1 MNIDFGMEKYV
12 YKIEN
17 KINKKIYVGQTNNLD
32 RRMQEHKHDE
42 RNNHPIHNAIKK
54 YGWENFEVSVLYYG
68 VNYNEKEK
76 EYIKL
81 YKSNRKE
88 YGYNIT
94 AGGQDSSGENN
105 PQSKLSQSDV
115 YQIISDLKG
124 NNSIECIAKKYRTTV
139 KTIRNINAGISW
151 RIGSLQYPI
160 RKRKLKILNNEE
172 VKEIISLL
180 KDANNSIEGIAD
192 MFNIKPYI
200 VLNDEYPIQ
209 ASQFESDIR
218 IAEQL
223 DKIYF
228 EFGGGGNSFESYTA
242 AWYFGSRHTKLD
254 CLNRGRKGI
263 IITMGD
269 ERLNPYIPTTGRY
282 CSLAEVTGDGVQ
294 GNIETKDL
302 YGEVSEKFNVY
313 HLDVHHGS
321 RLRDED
327 GIERSFKEYLDNA
340 HFRKVTIDSISD
352 EIIDI
357 VLNEAESNTEN
368 PVIASL
374 KSEGITW

>member
-180 KDANNSIEGIAD
+180 KDANNFIEGIAD

-200 VLNDEYPIQ
+200 VLNINKGNTYRLDSEIYPIR
-209 ASQFESDIR
+209 EIGIPGRDIER
-218 IAEQL
+218 IVEMLEQ
-223 DKIYF
+223 
-228 EFGGGGNSFESYTA
+228 EN
-242 AWYFGSRHTKLD
+242 
-254 CLNRGRKGI
+254 
-263 IITMGD
+263 
-269 ERLNPYIPTTGRY
+269 IPIKEI
-282 CSLAEVTGDGVQ
+282 A
-294 GNIETKDL
+294 
-302 YGEVSEKFNVY
+302 EKFNKTLSQIY
-313 HLDVHHGS
+313 RINKGECWHND
-321 RLRDED
+321 
-327 GIERSFKEYLDNA
+327 
-340 HFRKVTIDSISD
+340 
-352 EIIDI
+352 
-357 VLNEAESNTEN
+357 
-368 PVIASL
+368 SL
-374 KSEGITW
+374 KYPIRKMTVERNELGQYKCGNLLLTQMEA

>member
-1 MNIDFGMEKYV
+1 MEKYV

-200 VLNDEYPIQ
+200 VLNINKGNTYRLDSEIYPIR
-209 ASQFESDIR
+209 EIGIPGRDIER
-218 IAEQL
+218 IVEMLEQ
-223 DKIYF
+223 
-228 EFGGGGNSFESYTA
+228 EN
-242 AWYFGSRHTKLD
+242 
-254 CLNRGRKGI
+254 
-263 IITMGD
+263 
-269 ERLNPYIPTTGRY
+269 IPIKEI
-282 CSLAEVTGDGVQ
+282 A
-294 GNIETKDL
+294 
-302 YGEVSEKFNVY
+302 EKFNKTLSQIY
-313 HLDVHHGS
+313 RINKGECWHND
-321 RLRDED
+321 
-327 GIERSFKEYLDNA
+327 
-340 HFRKVTIDSISD
+340 
-352 EIIDI
+352 
-357 VLNEAESNTEN
+357 
-368 PVIASL
+368 SL
-374 KSEGITW
+374 KYPIRKMTVERNELGQYKCGNLLLTQMEA

>member
-192 MFNIKPYI
+192 TFNIKPYI
-200 VLNDEYPIQ
+200 VLNINKGNTYRLDSEIYPIR
-209 ASQFESDIR
+209 EIGIPGRDIER
-218 IAEQL
+218 IVEMLEQ
-223 DKIYF
+223 
-228 EFGGGGNSFESYTA
+228 EN
-242 AWYFGSRHTKLD
+242 
-254 CLNRGRKGI
+254 
-263 IITMGD
+263 
-269 ERLNPYIPTTGRY
+269 IPIKEI
-282 CSLAEVTGDGVQ
+282 A
-294 GNIETKDL
+294 
-302 YGEVSEKFNVY
+302 EKFNKTLSQIY
-313 HLDVHHGS
+313 RINKGECWHND
-321 RLRDED
+321 
-327 GIERSFKEYLDNA
+327 
-340 HFRKVTIDSISD
+340 
-352 EIIDI
+352 
-357 VLNEAESNTEN
+357 
-368 PVIASL
+368 SL
-374 KSEGITW
+374 KYPIRKMTVERNELGQYKCGNLLLTQMEV

>member
-200 VLNDEYPIQ
+200 VLNINKGNTYRLDSEIYPIR
-209 ASQFESDIR
+209 EIGIPGRDIER
-218 IAEQL
+218 IVEMLEQ
-223 DKIYF
+223 
-228 EFGGGGNSFESYTA
+228 EN
-242 AWYFGSRHTKLD
+242 
-254 CLNRGRKGI
+254 
-263 IITMGD
+263 
-269 ERLNPYIPTTGRY
+269 IPIKEI
-282 CSLAEVTGDGVQ
+282 A
-294 GNIETKDL
+294 
-302 YGEVSEKFNVY
+302 EKFNKTQIY
-313 HLDVHHGS
+313 RINKGECWHND
-321 RLRDED
+321 
-327 GIERSFKEYLDNA
+327 
-340 HFRKVTIDSISD
+340 
-352 EIIDI
+352 
-357 VLNEAESNTEN
+357 
-368 PVIASL
+368 SL
-374 KSEGITW
+374 KYPIRKMTVERNELGQYKCGNLLLTQMEA

>member
-200 VLNDEYPIQ
+200 VLNINKGNTYRLDSEIYPIR
-209 ASQFESDIR
+209 EIGIPGRDIER
-218 IAEQL
+218 IVEMLEQ
-223 DKIYF
+223 
-228 EFGGGGNSFESYTA
+228 EN
-242 AWYFGSRHTKLD
+242 
-254 CLNRGRKGI
+254 
-263 IITMGD
+263 
-269 ERLNPYIPTTGRY
+269 IPIKEI
-282 CSLAEVTGDGVQ
+282 A
-294 GNIETKDL
+294 
-302 YGEVSEKFNVY
+302 EKFNKTLSQIY
-313 HLDVHHGS
+313 RINKGECWHND
-321 RLRDED
+321 
-327 GIERSFKEYLDNA
+327 
-340 HFRKVTIDSISD
+340 
-352 EIIDI
+352 
-357 VLNEAESNTEN
+357 
-368 PVIASL
+368 SL
-374 KSEGITW
+374 KYPIRKMTVERNELGQYKCGNPLLTQMEA

>member
-1 MNIDFGMEKYV
+1 MNIDFSMEKYV

-17 KINKKIYVGQTNNLD
+17 KINKKIYIGQTNNLD

-105 PQSKLSQSDV
+105 PQSKLSQSEV

-180 KDANNSIEGIAD
+180 KDANNSIEEIAD

-200 VLNDEYPIQ
+200 VLNINKGNTYRLDSEIYPIR
-209 ASQFESDIR
+209 EIGIPGKDIER
-218 IAEQL
+218 IVEMLGQ
-223 DKIYF
+223 
-228 EFGGGGNSFESYTA
+228 EN
-242 AWYFGSRHTKLD
+242 
-254 CLNRGRKGI
+254 
-263 IITMGD
+263 
-269 ERLNPYIPTTGRY
+269 IPIKEI
-282 CSLAEVTGDGVQ
+282 A
-294 GNIETKDL
+294 
-302 YGEVSEKFNVY
+302 EKFNKTLSQIY
-313 HLDVHHGS
+313 RINKGECWH
-321 RLRDED
+321 
-327 GIERSFKEYLDNA
+327 N
-340 HFRKVTIDSISD
+340 
-352 EIIDI
+352 
-357 VLNEAESNTEN
+357 N
-368 PVIASL
+368 SL
-374 KSEGITW
+374 KYPIRKMTVERNELGQYKCGNPLLTQMEV

>member
-192 MFNIKPYI
+192 TFNIKPYI
-200 VLNDEYPIQ
+200 VLNINKGNTYRLDSEIYPIR
-209 ASQFESDIR
+209 EIGIPGRDIER
-218 IAEQL
+218 IVEMLEQ
-223 DKIYF
+223 
-228 EFGGGGNSFESYTA
+228 EN
-242 AWYFGSRHTKLD
+242 
-254 CLNRGRKGI
+254 
-263 IITMGD
+263 
-269 ERLNPYIPTTGRY
+269 IPIKEI
-282 CSLAEVTGDGVQ
+282 A
-294 GNIETKDL
+294 
-302 YGEVSEKFNVY
+302 EKFNKTLSQIY
-313 HLDVHHGS
+313 RINKGECWHND
-321 RLRDED
+321 
-327 GIERSFKEYLDNA
+327 
-340 HFRKVTIDSISD
+340 
-352 EIIDI
+352 
-357 VLNEAESNTEN
+357 
-368 PVIASL
+368 SL
-374 KSEGITW
+374 KYPIRKMTVERNELGQYKCGNLLLTQMEA

>member
-172 VKEIISLL
+172 VKEIILLL

-200 VLNDEYPIQ
+200 VLNINKGNTYRLDSEIYPIR
-209 ASQFESDIR
+209 EIGIPGRDIER
-218 IAEQL
+218 IVEMLEQ
-223 DKIYF
+223 
-228 EFGGGGNSFESYTA
+228 EN
-242 AWYFGSRHTKLD
+242 
-254 CLNRGRKGI
+254 
-263 IITMGD
+263 
-269 ERLNPYIPTTGRY
+269 IPIKEI
-282 CSLAEVTGDGVQ
+282 A
-294 GNIETKDL
+294 
-302 YGEVSEKFNVY
+302 EKFNKTLSQIY
-313 HLDVHHGS
+313 RINKGECWHND
-321 RLRDED
+321 
-327 GIERSFKEYLDNA
+327 
-340 HFRKVTIDSISD
+340 
-352 EIIDI
+352 
-357 VLNEAESNTEN
+357 
-368 PVIASL
+368 SL
-374 KSEGITW
+374 KYPIRKMTVERNELGQYKCGNLLLTQMEA

>member
-88 YGYNIT
+88 CGYNIT

-200 VLNDEYPIQ
+200 VLNINKGNTYRLDSEIYPIR
-209 ASQFESDIR
+209 EI
-218 IAEQL
+218 
-223 DKIYF
+223 
-228 EFGGGGNSFESYTA
+228 
-242 AWYFGSRHTKLD
+242 
-254 CLNRGRKGI
+254 GI
-263 IITMGD
+263 
-269 ERLNPYIPTTGRY
+269 TGRDIERIVEM
-282 CSLAEVTGDGVQ
+282 LEQ
-294 GNIETKDL
+294 ENIPIKEIA
-302 YGEVSEKFNVY
+302 EKFNKTLSQIY
-313 HLDVHHGS
+313 RINKGECWHND
-321 RLRDED
+321 
-327 GIERSFKEYLDNA
+327 
-340 HFRKVTIDSISD
+340 
-352 EIIDI
+352 
-357 VLNEAESNTEN
+357 
-368 PVIASL
+368 SL
-374 KSEGITW
+374 KYPIRKMTVERNELGQYKCGNLLLTQMEA

>member
-54 YGWENFEVSVLYYG
+54 YGWQNFEVSVLYYG

-200 VLNDEYPIQ
+200 VLNINKGNTYRLDSEIYPIR
-209 ASQFESDIR
+209 EIGIPGRDIER
-218 IAEQL
+218 IVEMLEQ
-223 DKIYF
+223 
-228 EFGGGGNSFESYTA
+228 EN
-242 AWYFGSRHTKLD
+242 
-254 CLNRGRKGI
+254 
-263 IITMGD
+263 
-269 ERLNPYIPTTGRY
+269 IPIKEI
-282 CSLAEVTGDGVQ
+282 A
-294 GNIETKDL
+294 
-302 YGEVSEKFNVY
+302 EKFNKTLSQIY
-313 HLDVHHGS
+313 RINKGECWHND
-321 RLRDED
+321 
-327 GIERSFKEYLDNA
+327 
-340 HFRKVTIDSISD
+340 
-352 EIIDI
+352 
-357 VLNEAESNTEN
+357 
-368 PVIASL
+368 SL
-374 KSEGITW
+374 KYPIRKMTVERNELGQYKCGNLLLTQMEA

>member
-160 RKRKLKILNNEE
+160 KKRKLKILNNEE

-200 VLNDEYPIQ
+200 VLNINKGNTYRLDSEIYHIREIGIPGRDIERIVEMLEQENIPIK
-209 ASQFESDIR
+209 E
-218 IAEQL
+218 IA
-223 DKIYF
+223 
-228 EFGGGGNSFESYTA
+228 
-242 AWYFGSRHTKLD
+242 
-254 CLNRGRKGI
+254 
-263 IITMGD
+263 
-269 ERLNPYIPTTGRY
+269 
-282 CSLAEVTGDGVQ
+282 
-294 GNIETKDL
+294 
-302 YGEVSEKFNVY
+302 EKFNKTLSQIY
-313 HLDVHHGS
+313 RINKGECWHND
-321 RLRDED
+321 
-327 GIERSFKEYLDNA
+327 
-340 HFRKVTIDSISD
+340 
-352 EIIDI
+352 
-357 VLNEAESNTEN
+357 
-368 PVIASL
+368 SL
-374 KSEGITW
+374 KYPIRKMTVERNELGQYKCGNLLLTQMEA

>member
-200 VLNDEYPIQ
+200 VLNINKENTYRLDSEIYPIREIGIP
-209 ASQFESDIR
+209 SRDIER
-218 IAEQL
+218 IVEMLEQ
-223 DKIYF
+223 
-228 EFGGGGNSFESYTA
+228 EN
-242 AWYFGSRHTKLD
+242 
-254 CLNRGRKGI
+254 
-263 IITMGD
+263 
-269 ERLNPYIPTTGRY
+269 IPIKEI
-282 CSLAEVTGDGVQ
+282 A
-294 GNIETKDL
+294 
-302 YGEVSEKFNVY
+302 EKFNKTLSQIY
-313 HLDVHHGS
+313 RINKGECWHND
-321 RLRDED
+321 
-327 GIERSFKEYLDNA
+327 
-340 HFRKVTIDSISD
+340 
-352 EIIDI
+352 
-357 VLNEAESNTEN
+357 
-368 PVIASL
+368 SL
-374 KSEGITW
+374 KYPIRKMTVERNELGQYKCGNLLLTQMEA

>member
-32 RRMQEHKHDE
+32 RRMQEHKHNE

-200 VLNDEYPIQ
+200 VLNINKGNTYRLDSEIYPIREIGIP
-209 ASQFESDIR
+209 SRDIER
-218 IAEQL
+218 IVEMLEQ
-223 DKIYF
+223 
-228 EFGGGGNSFESYTA
+228 EN
-242 AWYFGSRHTKLD
+242 
-254 CLNRGRKGI
+254 
-263 IITMGD
+263 
-269 ERLNPYIPTTGRY
+269 IPIKEI
-282 CSLAEVTGDGVQ
+282 A
-294 GNIETKDL
+294 
-302 YGEVSEKFNVY
+302 EKFNKTLSQIY
-313 HLDVHHGS
+313 RINKGECWHND
-321 RLRDED
+321 
-327 GIERSFKEYLDNA
+327 
-340 HFRKVTIDSISD
+340 
-352 EIIDI
+352 
-357 VLNEAESNTEN
+357 
-368 PVIASL
+368 SL
-374 KSEGITW
+374 KYPIRKMTVERNELGQYKCGNLLLTQMEA

>member
-192 MFNIKPYI
+192 MFNIKPCI
-200 VLNDEYPIQ
+200 VLNINKGNTYRLDSEIYPIREIGIP
-209 ASQFESDIR
+209 SRDIER
-218 IAEQL
+218 IVEMLEQ
-223 DKIYF
+223 
-228 EFGGGGNSFESYTA
+228 EN
-242 AWYFGSRHTKLD
+242 
-254 CLNRGRKGI
+254 
-263 IITMGD
+263 
-269 ERLNPYIPTTGRY
+269 IPIKEI
-282 CSLAEVTGDGVQ
+282 A
-294 GNIETKDL
+294 
-302 YGEVSEKFNVY
+302 EKFNKTLSQIY
-313 HLDVHHGS
+313 RINKGECWHND
-321 RLRDED
+321 
-327 GIERSFKEYLDNA
+327 
-340 HFRKVTIDSISD
+340 
-352 EIIDI
+352 
-357 VLNEAESNTEN
+357 
-368 PVIASL
+368 SL
-374 KSEGITW
+374 KYPIRKMTVERNELGQYKCGNLLLTQMEA

>member
-200 VLNDEYPIQ
+200 VLNINKGNTYRLDSEIYPIREIGI
-209 ASQFESDIR
+209 SGRDIER
-218 IAEQL
+218 IVEMLEQ
-223 DKIYF
+223 
-228 EFGGGGNSFESYTA
+228 EN
-242 AWYFGSRHTKLD
+242 
-254 CLNRGRKGI
+254 
-263 IITMGD
+263 
-269 ERLNPYIPTTGRY
+269 IPIKEI
-282 CSLAEVTGDGVQ
+282 A
-294 GNIETKDL
+294 
-302 YGEVSEKFNVY
+302 EKFNKTLSQIY
-313 HLDVHHGS
+313 RINKGECWHND
-321 RLRDED
+321 
-327 GIERSFKEYLDNA
+327 
-340 HFRKVTIDSISD
+340 
-352 EIIDI
+352 
-357 VLNEAESNTEN
+357 
-368 PVIASL
+368 SL
-374 KSEGITW
+374 KYPIRKMTVERNELGQYKCGNLLLTQMEA

>member
-200 VLNDEYPIQ
+200 VLNINKGNTYRLDSEIYPIR
-209 ASQFESDIR
+209 EIGIPGRDIER
-218 IAEQL
+218 IVEMLEQ
-223 DKIYF
+223 
-228 EFGGGGNSFESYTA
+228 EN
-242 AWYFGSRHTKLD
+242 
-254 CLNRGRKGI
+254 
-263 IITMGD
+263 
-269 ERLNPYIPTTGRY
+269 IPIKEI
-282 CSLAEVTGDGVQ
+282 A
-294 GNIETKDL
+294 
-302 YGEVSEKFNVY
+302 EKFNKTLSQIY
-313 HLDVHHGS
+313 RINKGECWHND
-321 RLRDED
+321 
-327 GIERSFKEYLDNA
+327 
-340 HFRKVTIDSISD
+340 
-352 EIIDI
+352 
-357 VLNEAESNTEN
+357 
-368 PVIASL
+368 SL
-374 KSEGITW
+374 KYPIRKMTVERNEFGQYKCGNLLLTQMEA

>member
-139 KTIRNINAGISW
+139 KTIRNVNAGISW

-200 VLNDEYPIQ
+200 VLNINKGNTYRLDSEIYPIREIGIP
-209 ASQFESDIR
+209 SKDIER
-218 IAEQL
+218 IVEMLEQ
-223 DKIYF
+223 
-228 EFGGGGNSFESYTA
+228 EN
-242 AWYFGSRHTKLD
+242 
-254 CLNRGRKGI
+254 
-263 IITMGD
+263 
-269 ERLNPYIPTTGRY
+269 IPIKEI
-282 CSLAEVTGDGVQ
+282 A
-294 GNIETKDL
+294 
-302 YGEVSEKFNVY
+302 EKFNKTLSQIY
-313 HLDVHHGS
+313 RINKGECWHND
-321 RLRDED
+321 
-327 GIERSFKEYLDNA
+327 
-340 HFRKVTIDSISD
+340 
-352 EIIDI
+352 
-357 VLNEAESNTEN
+357 
-368 PVIASL
+368 SL
-374 KSEGITW
+374 KYPIRKMTVERNELGQYKCGNLLLTQMEA

>member
-76 EYIKL
+76 KYIKL

-200 VLNDEYPIQ
+200 VLNINKGNTYRLDSEIYPIREIGIP
-209 ASQFESDIR
+209 SRDIER
-218 IAEQL
+218 IVEMLEQ
-223 DKIYF
+223 
-228 EFGGGGNSFESYTA
+228 EN
-242 AWYFGSRHTKLD
+242 
-254 CLNRGRKGI
+254 
-263 IITMGD
+263 
-269 ERLNPYIPTTGRY
+269 IPIKEI
-282 CSLAEVTGDGVQ
+282 A
-294 GNIETKDL
+294 
-302 YGEVSEKFNVY
+302 EKFNKTLSQIY
-313 HLDVHHGS
+313 RINKGECWHND
-321 RLRDED
+321 
-327 GIERSFKEYLDNA
+327 
-340 HFRKVTIDSISD
+340 
-352 EIIDI
+352 
-357 VLNEAESNTEN
+357 
-368 PVIASL
+368 SL
-374 KSEGITW
+374 KYPIRKMTVERNELGQYKCGNLLLTQMEA

>member
-192 MFNIKPYI
+192 MFNIKSYI
-200 VLNDEYPIQ
+200 VLNINKGNTYMLDSEIYPIR
-209 ASQFESDIR
+209 EIGIPGRDIER
-218 IAEQL
+218 IVEMLEQ
-223 DKIYF
+223 
-228 EFGGGGNSFESYTA
+228 EN
-242 AWYFGSRHTKLD
+242 
-254 CLNRGRKGI
+254 
-263 IITMGD
+263 
-269 ERLNPYIPTTGRY
+269 IPIKEI
-282 CSLAEVTGDGVQ
+282 A
-294 GNIETKDL
+294 
-302 YGEVSEKFNVY
+302 EKFNKTLSQIY
-313 HLDVHHGS
+313 RINKGECWHND
-321 RLRDED
+321 
-327 GIERSFKEYLDNA
+327 
-340 HFRKVTIDSISD
+340 
-352 EIIDI
+352 
-357 VLNEAESNTEN
+357 
-368 PVIASL
+368 SL
-374 KSEGITW
+374 KYPIRKMTVERNELGQYKCGNLLLTQMEA

>member
-151 RIGSLQYPI
+151 RIGSL
-160 RKRKLKILNNEE
+160 
-172 VKEIISLL
+172 
-180 KDANNSIEGIAD
+180 EGIAD

-200 VLNDEYPIQ
+200 VLNINKGNTYRLDSEIYPIR
-209 ASQFESDIR
+209 EIGIPGRDIER
-218 IAEQL
+218 IVEMLEQENIPIKEIAE
-223 DKIYF
+223 
-228 EFGGGGNSFESYTA
+228 
-242 AWYFGSRHTKLD
+242 
-254 CLNRGRKGI
+254 
-263 IITMGD
+263 
-269 ERLNPYIPTTGRY
+269 
-282 CSLAEVTGDGVQ
+282 
-294 GNIETKDL
+294 
-302 YGEVSEKFNVY
+302 KF
-313 HLDVHHGS
+313 
-321 RLRDED
+321 
-327 GIERSFKEYLDNA
+327 K
-340 HFRKVTIDSISD
+340 
-352 EIIDI
+352 
-357 VLNEAESNTEN
+357 
-368 PVIASL
+368 
-374 KSEGITW
+374 

>member
-32 RRMQEHKHDE
+32 RRIQEHKHDE

-200 VLNDEYPIQ
+200 VLNINKGNTYRLDSEIYPIR
-209 ASQFESDIR
+209 EIGIPGRDIER
-218 IAEQL
+218 IVEMLEQ
-223 DKIYF
+223 
-228 EFGGGGNSFESYTA
+228 EN
-242 AWYFGSRHTKLD
+242 
-254 CLNRGRKGI
+254 
-263 IITMGD
+263 
-269 ERLNPYIPTTGRY
+269 IPIKEI
-282 CSLAEVTGDGVQ
+282 A
-294 GNIETKDL
+294 
-302 YGEVSEKFNVY
+302 EKFNKTLSQIY
-313 HLDVHHGS
+313 RINKGECWHND
-321 RLRDED
+321 
-327 GIERSFKEYLDNA
+327 
-340 HFRKVTIDSISD
+340 
-352 EIIDI
+352 
-357 VLNEAESNTEN
+357 
-368 PVIASL
+368 SL
-374 KSEGITW
+374 KYPIRKMTVERNELGQYKCGNLLLTQMEA

>member
-105 PQSKLSQSDV
+105 PHSKLSQSDV

-180 KDANNSIEGIAD
+180 KDANSSIEGIAD

-200 VLNDEYPIQ
+200 VLNINKGNTYRLDSEIYPIR
-209 ASQFESDIR
+209 EIGIPGRDIER
-218 IAEQL
+218 IVEMLEQ
-223 DKIYF
+223 
-228 EFGGGGNSFESYTA
+228 EN
-242 AWYFGSRHTKLD
+242 
-254 CLNRGRKGI
+254 
-263 IITMGD
+263 
-269 ERLNPYIPTTGRY
+269 IPIKEI
-282 CSLAEVTGDGVQ
+282 A
-294 GNIETKDL
+294 
-302 YGEVSEKFNVY
+302 EKFNKTLSQIY
-313 HLDVHHGS
+313 RINKGECWHND
-321 RLRDED
+321 
-327 GIERSFKEYLDNA
+327 
-340 HFRKVTIDSISD
+340 
-352 EIIDI
+352 
-357 VLNEAESNTEN
+357 
-368 PVIASL
+368 SL
-374 KSEGITW
+374 KYPIRKMTVERNELGQYKCGNLLLTQMEA

>member
-42 RNNHPIHNAIKK
+42 RNNHPVHNAIKK

-180 KDANNSIEGIAD
+180 KDANNSIEEIAD

-200 VLNDEYPIQ
+200 VLNINKGNTYRLDSEIYPIR
-209 ASQFESDIR
+209 EIGIPGKDIER
-218 IAEQL
+218 IVEMLGQ
-223 DKIYF
+223 
-228 EFGGGGNSFESYTA
+228 EN
-242 AWYFGSRHTKLD
+242 
-254 CLNRGRKGI
+254 
-263 IITMGD
+263 
-269 ERLNPYIPTTGRY
+269 IPIKEI
-282 CSLAEVTGDGVQ
+282 A
-294 GNIETKDL
+294 
-302 YGEVSEKFNVY
+302 EKFNKTLSQIY
-313 HLDVHHGS
+313 RINKGECWHND
-321 RLRDED
+321 
-327 GIERSFKEYLDNA
+327 
-340 HFRKVTIDSISD
+340 
-352 EIIDI
+352 
-357 VLNEAESNTEN
+357 
-368 PVIASL
+368 SL
-374 KSEGITW
+374 KYPIRKMTVERNELGQYKCGNLLLTQMEA

>member
-180 KDANNSIEGIAD
+180 KDANNSIEGIAN

-200 VLNDEYPIQ
+200 VLNINKGNTYRLDSEIYPIREIGIP
-209 ASQFESDIR
+209 SRDIER
-218 IAEQL
+218 IVEMLEQ
-223 DKIYF
+223 
-228 EFGGGGNSFESYTA
+228 EN
-242 AWYFGSRHTKLD
+242 
-254 CLNRGRKGI
+254 
-263 IITMGD
+263 
-269 ERLNPYIPTTGRY
+269 IPIKEI
-282 CSLAEVTGDGVQ
+282 A
-294 GNIETKDL
+294 
-302 YGEVSEKFNVY
+302 EKFNKTLSQIY
-313 HLDVHHGS
+313 RINKGECWHND
-321 RLRDED
+321 
-327 GIERSFKEYLDNA
+327 
-340 HFRKVTIDSISD
+340 
-352 EIIDI
+352 
-357 VLNEAESNTEN
+357 
-368 PVIASL
+368 SL
-374 KSEGITW
+374 KYPIRKMTVERNELGQYKCGNLLLTQMEA

>member
-124 NNSIECIAKKYRTTV
+124 NNFIECIAKKYRTTV

-200 VLNDEYPIQ
+200 VLNINKGNTYRLDSEIYPIR
-209 ASQFESDIR
+209 EIGIPGRDIER
-218 IAEQL
+218 IVEMLEQ
-223 DKIYF
+223 
-228 EFGGGGNSFESYTA
+228 EN
-242 AWYFGSRHTKLD
+242 
-254 CLNRGRKGI
+254 
-263 IITMGD
+263 
-269 ERLNPYIPTTGRY
+269 IPIKEI
-282 CSLAEVTGDGVQ
+282 A
-294 GNIETKDL
+294 
-302 YGEVSEKFNVY
+302 EKFNKTLSQIY
-313 HLDVHHGS
+313 RINKGECWHND
-321 RLRDED
+321 
-327 GIERSFKEYLDNA
+327 
-340 HFRKVTIDSISD
+340 
-352 EIIDI
+352 
-357 VLNEAESNTEN
+357 
-368 PVIASL
+368 SL
-374 KSEGITW
+374 KYPIRKMTVERNELGQYKCGNLLLTQMEA

>member
-32 RRMQEHKHDE
+32 RRTQEHKHDE

-81 YKSNRKE
+81 YKSNRKQ

-105 PQSKLSQSDV
+105 PQSKLSQSEV

-124 NNSIECIAKKYRTTV
+124 NDSIECIAKKYRTTV

-151 RIGSLQYPI
+151 RIGLFQYPI

-180 KDANNSIEGIAD
+180 KDTNNSIEEIAD

-200 VLNDEYPIQ
+200 VLNINKVNTYRLDSEIYPIREIGIP
-209 ASQFESDIR
+209 AKDIER
-218 IAEQL
+218 IVEMLRQ
-223 DKIYF
+223 
-228 EFGGGGNSFESYTA
+228 EN
-242 AWYFGSRHTKLD
+242 
-254 CLNRGRKGI
+254 
-263 IITMGD
+263 
-269 ERLNPYIPTTGRY
+269 IPIKEI
-282 CSLAEVTGDGVQ
+282 A
-294 GNIETKDL
+294 
-302 YGEVSEKFNVY
+302 EKFNKTLSQIY
-313 HLDVHHGS
+313 RINKGECWHND
-321 RLRDED
+321 
-327 GIERSFKEYLDNA
+327 
-340 HFRKVTIDSISD
+340 
-352 EIIDI
+352 
-357 VLNEAESNTEN
+357 
-368 PVIASL
+368 SL
-374 KSEGITW
+374 KYPIRKMTVERNELGQYKCGNLLLTQMEA

>member
-200 VLNDEYPIQ
+200 VLNINKGNTYRLDSEIYPIR
-209 ASQFESDIR
+209 EIGIPGRDIER
-218 IAEQL
+218 IVEMLEQ
-223 DKIYF
+223 
-228 EFGGGGNSFESYTA
+228 EN
-242 AWYFGSRHTKLD
+242 
-254 CLNRGRKGI
+254 
-263 IITMGD
+263 
-269 ERLNPYIPTTGRY
+269 IPIKEI
-282 CSLAEVTGDGVQ
+282 A
-294 GNIETKDL
+294 
-302 YGEVSEKFNVY
+302 EKFNKTLSQIY
-313 HLDVHHGS
+313 RINKGECWHND
-321 RLRDED
+321 
-327 GIERSFKEYLDNA
+327 
-340 HFRKVTIDSISD
+340 
-352 EIIDI
+352 
-357 VLNEAESNTEN
+357 
-368 PVIASL
+368 SL
-374 KSEGITW
+374 KYPIRKMTVERNELGQYKCRNLLLTQMEA

>member
-124 NNSIECIAKKYRTTV
+124 NNPIECIAKKYRTTV

-200 VLNDEYPIQ
+200 VLNINKGNTYRLDSEIYPIR
-209 ASQFESDIR
+209 EIGIPGRDIER
-218 IAEQL
+218 IVEMLEQ
-223 DKIYF
+223 
-228 EFGGGGNSFESYTA
+228 EN
-242 AWYFGSRHTKLD
+242 
-254 CLNRGRKGI
+254 
-263 IITMGD
+263 
-269 ERLNPYIPTTGRY
+269 IPIKEI
-282 CSLAEVTGDGVQ
+282 A
-294 GNIETKDL
+294 
-302 YGEVSEKFNVY
+302 EKFNKTLSQIY
-313 HLDVHHGS
+313 RINKGECWHND
-321 RLRDED
+321 
-327 GIERSFKEYLDNA
+327 
-340 HFRKVTIDSISD
+340 
-352 EIIDI
+352 
-357 VLNEAESNTEN
+357 
-368 PVIASL
+368 SL
-374 KSEGITW
+374 KYPIRKMTVERNELGQYKCGNLLLTQMEA

>member
-200 VLNDEYPIQ
+200 VLNINKGNTYRLDSEIYHIREIGIPGRDIERIVEMLEQENIPIK
-209 ASQFESDIR
+209 E
-218 IAEQL
+218 IA
-223 DKIYF
+223 
-228 EFGGGGNSFESYTA
+228 
-242 AWYFGSRHTKLD
+242 
-254 CLNRGRKGI
+254 
-263 IITMGD
+263 
-269 ERLNPYIPTTGRY
+269 
-282 CSLAEVTGDGVQ
+282 
-294 GNIETKDL
+294 
-302 YGEVSEKFNVY
+302 EKFNKTLSQIY
-313 HLDVHHGS
+313 RINKGECWHND
-321 RLRDED
+321 
-327 GIERSFKEYLDNA
+327 
-340 HFRKVTIDSISD
+340 
-352 EIIDI
+352 
-357 VLNEAESNTEN
+357 
-368 PVIASL
+368 SL
-374 KSEGITW
+374 KYPIRKMTVERNELGQYKCGNLLLTQMEA

>member
-68 VNYNEKEK
+68 VNYNEIEK

-200 VLNDEYPIQ
+200 VLNINKGNTYRLDSEIYPIR
-209 ASQFESDIR
+209 EIGIPGRDIER
-218 IAEQL
+218 IVEMLEQ
-223 DKIYF
+223 
-228 EFGGGGNSFESYTA
+228 EN
-242 AWYFGSRHTKLD
+242 
-254 CLNRGRKGI
+254 
-263 IITMGD
+263 
-269 ERLNPYIPTTGRY
+269 IPIKEI
-282 CSLAEVTGDGVQ
+282 A
-294 GNIETKDL
+294 
-302 YGEVSEKFNVY
+302 EKFNKTLSQIY
-313 HLDVHHGS
+313 RINKGECWHND
-321 RLRDED
+321 
-327 GIERSFKEYLDNA
+327 
-340 HFRKVTIDSISD
+340 
-352 EIIDI
+352 
-357 VLNEAESNTEN
+357 
-368 PVIASL
+368 SL
-374 KSEGITW
+374 KYPIRKMTVERNELGQYKCGNLLLTQMEA

>member
-12 YKIEN
+12 YEIEKKIH
-17 KINKKIYVGQTNNLD
+17 KKIYVGQTNNLD

-192 MFNIKPYI
+192 TFNIKPYI
-200 VLNDEYPIQ
+200 VLNINKGNTYRLDSEIYPIR
-209 ASQFESDIR
+209 EIGIPGRDIER
-218 IAEQL
+218 IVEMLEQ
-223 DKIYF
+223 
-228 EFGGGGNSFESYTA
+228 EN
-242 AWYFGSRHTKLD
+242 
-254 CLNRGRKGI
+254 
-263 IITMGD
+263 
-269 ERLNPYIPTTGRY
+269 IPIKEI
-282 CSLAEVTGDGVQ
+282 A
-294 GNIETKDL
+294 
-302 YGEVSEKFNVY
+302 EKFNKTLSQIY
-313 HLDVHHGS
+313 RINKGECWHND
-321 RLRDED
+321 
-327 GIERSFKEYLDNA
+327 
-340 HFRKVTIDSISD
+340 
-352 EIIDI
+352 
-357 VLNEAESNTEN
+357 
-368 PVIASL
+368 SL
-374 KSEGITW
+374 KYPIRKMTVERNELGQYKCGNLLLTQMEV

>member
-151 RIGSLQYPI
+151 IIGSLQYPI

-200 VLNDEYPIQ
+200 VLNINKGNTYRLDSEIYPIR
-209 ASQFESDIR
+209 EIGIPGRDIER
-218 IAEQL
+218 IVEMLEQ
-223 DKIYF
+223 
-228 EFGGGGNSFESYTA
+228 EN
-242 AWYFGSRHTKLD
+242 
-254 CLNRGRKGI
+254 
-263 IITMGD
+263 
-269 ERLNPYIPTTGRY
+269 IPIKEI
-282 CSLAEVTGDGVQ
+282 A
-294 GNIETKDL
+294 
-302 YGEVSEKFNVY
+302 EKFNKTLSQIY
-313 HLDVHHGS
+313 RINKGECWHND
-321 RLRDED
+321 
-327 GIERSFKEYLDNA
+327 
-340 HFRKVTIDSISD
+340 
-352 EIIDI
+352 
-357 VLNEAESNTEN
+357 
-368 PVIASL
+368 SL
-374 KSEGITW
+374 KYPIRKMTVERNELGQYKCGNLLLTQMEA

>member
-200 VLNDEYPIQ
+200 VLNINKGNTYKLDSEIYPIREIGIP
-209 ASQFESDIR
+209 SRDIER
-218 IAEQL
+218 IVEMLEQ
-223 DKIYF
+223 
-228 EFGGGGNSFESYTA
+228 EN
-242 AWYFGSRHTKLD
+242 
-254 CLNRGRKGI
+254 
-263 IITMGD
+263 
-269 ERLNPYIPTTGRY
+269 IPIKEI
-282 CSLAEVTGDGVQ
+282 A
-294 GNIETKDL
+294 
-302 YGEVSEKFNVY
+302 EKFNKTLSQIY
-313 HLDVHHGS
+313 RINKGECWHND
-321 RLRDED
+321 
-327 GIERSFKEYLDNA
+327 
-340 HFRKVTIDSISD
+340 
-352 EIIDI
+352 
-357 VLNEAESNTEN
+357 
-368 PVIASL
+368 SL
-374 KSEGITW
+374 KYPIRKMTVERNELGQYKCGNPLLTQMEA

>member
-200 VLNDEYPIQ
+200 VLNINKGNTYRLDSEIYPIR
-209 ASQFESDIR
+209 EI
-218 IAEQL
+218 
-223 DKIYF
+223 
-228 EFGGGGNSFESYTA
+228 
-242 AWYFGSRHTKLD
+242 
-254 CLNRGRKGI
+254 GI
-263 IITMGD
+263 
-269 ERLNPYIPTTGRY
+269 TGRDIERIVEM
-282 CSLAEVTGDGVQ
+282 LEQ
-294 GNIETKDL
+294 ENIPIKEIA
-302 YGEVSEKFNVY
+302 EKFNKTLSQIY
-313 HLDVHHGS
+313 RINKGECWHND
-321 RLRDED
+321 
-327 GIERSFKEYLDNA
+327 
-340 HFRKVTIDSISD
+340 
-352 EIIDI
+352 
-357 VLNEAESNTEN
+357 
-368 PVIASL
+368 SL
-374 KSEGITW
+374 KYPIRKMTVERNELGQYKCGNLLLTQMEA

>member
-1 MNIDFGMEKYV
+1 MNIDFSMEKYV

-17 KINKKIYVGQTNNLD
+17 KINKKIYIGQTNNLD

-88 YGYNIT
+88 YGYNIS

-200 VLNDEYPIQ
+200 VLNINKGNTYRLDSEIYPIR
-209 ASQFESDIR
+209 EIGIPGRDIER
-218 IAEQL
+218 IVEMLEQ
-223 DKIYF
+223 
-228 EFGGGGNSFESYTA
+228 EN
-242 AWYFGSRHTKLD
+242 
-254 CLNRGRKGI
+254 
-263 IITMGD
+263 
-269 ERLNPYIPTTGRY
+269 IPIKEI
-282 CSLAEVTGDGVQ
+282 A
-294 GNIETKDL
+294 
-302 YGEVSEKFNVY
+302 EKFNKTLSQIY
-313 HLDVHHGS
+313 RINKGECWHND
-321 RLRDED
+321 
-327 GIERSFKEYLDNA
+327 
-340 HFRKVTIDSISD
+340 
-352 EIIDI
+352 
-357 VLNEAESNTEN
+357 
-368 PVIASL
+368 SL
-374 KSEGITW
+374 KYPIRKMTVERNELGQYKCGNLLLTQMEA

>member
-68 VNYNEKEK
+68 VNYNEIEK

-200 VLNDEYPIQ
+200 VLNINKGNTYRLDSEIYPIREIGIP
-209 ASQFESDIR
+209 SRDIER
-218 IAEQL
+218 IVEMLEQ
-223 DKIYF
+223 
-228 EFGGGGNSFESYTA
+228 EN
-242 AWYFGSRHTKLD
+242 
-254 CLNRGRKGI
+254 
-263 IITMGD
+263 
-269 ERLNPYIPTTGRY
+269 IPIKEI
-282 CSLAEVTGDGVQ
+282 A
-294 GNIETKDL
+294 
-302 YGEVSEKFNVY
+302 EKFNKTLSQIY
-313 HLDVHHGS
+313 RINKGECWHND
-321 RLRDED
+321 
-327 GIERSFKEYLDNA
+327 
-340 HFRKVTIDSISD
+340 
-352 EIIDI
+352 
-357 VLNEAESNTEN
+357 
-368 PVIASL
+368 SL
-374 KSEGITW
+374 KYPIRKMTVERNELGQYKCGNLLLTQMEA

>member
-200 VLNDEYPIQ
+200 VLNINKGNTYRLDSEIYPIR
-209 ASQFESDIR
+209 EIGIPGRDIER
-218 IAEQL
+218 IVEMLEQ
-223 DKIYF
+223 
-228 EFGGGGNSFESYTA
+228 EN
-242 AWYFGSRHTKLD
+242 
-254 CLNRGRKGI
+254 
-263 IITMGD
+263 
-269 ERLNPYIPTTGRY
+269 IPIKEI
-282 CSLAEVTGDGVQ
+282 A
-294 GNIETKDL
+294 
-302 YGEVSEKFNVY
+302 EKFNKTLSQIY
-313 HLDVHHGS
+313 RINKGECWHND
-321 RLRDED
+321 
-327 GIERSFKEYLDNA
+327 
-340 HFRKVTIDSISD
+340 
-352 EIIDI
+352 
-357 VLNEAESNTEN
+357 
-368 PVIASL
+368 SL
-374 KSEGITW
+374 KYPIRKMTVERNELGQ

>member
-180 KDANNSIEGIAD
+180 KDENNSIEGIAD

-200 VLNDEYPIQ
+200 VLNINKGNTYRLDSEIYPIR
-209 ASQFESDIR
+209 EIGIPGRDIER
-218 IAEQL
+218 IVEMLEQ
-223 DKIYF
+223 
-228 EFGGGGNSFESYTA
+228 EN
-242 AWYFGSRHTKLD
+242 
-254 CLNRGRKGI
+254 
-263 IITMGD
+263 
-269 ERLNPYIPTTGRY
+269 IPIKEI
-282 CSLAEVTGDGVQ
+282 A
-294 GNIETKDL
+294 
-302 YGEVSEKFNVY
+302 EKFNKTLSQIY
-313 HLDVHHGS
+313 RINKGECWHND
-321 RLRDED
+321 
-327 GIERSFKEYLDNA
+327 
-340 HFRKVTIDSISD
+340 
-352 EIIDI
+352 
-357 VLNEAESNTEN
+357 
-368 PVIASL
+368 SL
-374 KSEGITW
+374 KYPIRKMTVERNELGQYKCGNLLLTQMEA

>member
-180 KDANNSIEGIAD
+180 KDSNNSIEGIAD

-200 VLNDEYPIQ
+200 VLNINKGNTYRLDSEIYPIR
-209 ASQFESDIR
+209 EIGIPGRDIER
-218 IAEQL
+218 IVEMLEQ
-223 DKIYF
+223 
-228 EFGGGGNSFESYTA
+228 EN
-242 AWYFGSRHTKLD
+242 
-254 CLNRGRKGI
+254 
-263 IITMGD
+263 
-269 ERLNPYIPTTGRY
+269 IPIKEI
-282 CSLAEVTGDGVQ
+282 A
-294 GNIETKDL
+294 
-302 YGEVSEKFNVY
+302 EKFNKTLSQIY
-313 HLDVHHGS
+313 RINKGECWHND
-321 RLRDED
+321 
-327 GIERSFKEYLDNA
+327 
-340 HFRKVTIDSISD
+340 
-352 EIIDI
+352 
-357 VLNEAESNTEN
+357 
-368 PVIASL
+368 SL
-374 KSEGITW
+374 KYPIRKMTVERNELGQYKCGNLLLTQMEA

>member
-192 MFNIKPYI
+192 TFNIKPYI
-200 VLNDEYPIQ
+200 VLNINKGNTYRLDSEIYPIR
-209 ASQFESDIR
+209 EIGIPGRDIER
-218 IAEQL
+218 IVEMLEQ
-223 DKIYF
+223 
-228 EFGGGGNSFESYTA
+228 EN
-242 AWYFGSRHTKLD
+242 
-254 CLNRGRKGI
+254 
-263 IITMGD
+263 
-269 ERLNPYIPTTGRY
+269 IPIKEI
-282 CSLAEVTGDGVQ
+282 A
-294 GNIETKDL
+294 
-302 YGEVSEKFNVY
+302 EKFNKTLSQIY
-313 HLDVHHGS
+313 RINKGECWHND
-321 RLRDED
+321 
-327 GIERSFKEYLDNA
+327 
-340 HFRKVTIDSISD
+340 
-352 EIIDI
+352 
-357 VLNEAESNTEN
+357 
-368 PVIASL
+368 SL
-374 KSEGITW
+374 KYPIRKMTVERNELGQYKCGSLLLTQMEA